1 VKGEI
6 GRKERGFEAESSAP
20 GGGKES
26 VANDSET
33 GRTSEDERSEGG
45 EGILLPQPIFSKENR
60 SYENSEHWRTLQQK
74 EK

>member
-1 VKGEI
+1 MKEEI

-20 GGGKES
+20 GGGKGS

-45 EGILLPQPIFSKENR
+45 EGILLPQPIFSEENR
-60 SYENSEHWRTLQQK
+60 SHENSEH
-74 EK
+74 

>member
-1 VKGEI
+1 VKEET

-45 EGILLPQPIFSKENR
+45 EGILLPQP
-60 SYENSEHWRTLQQK
+60 H
-74 EK
+74 

>member
-33 GRTSEDERSEGG
+33 GRTSEDEQSEGG
-45 EGILLPQPIFSKENR
+45 EGILLPQPIFSEENK
-60 SYENSEHWRTLQQK
+60 SYENFS
-74 EK
+74 